1 MVSLQSLNVAIRV
14 NSVYRTAGRRI
25 QTFVTRDHRKRQPA
39 LPASETGESA
49 LAKAGE
55 VEARDDMLAVGGVG
69 LDGCIGGSKTGRVVF
84 QPDDETRWTRAA
96 PALPSS
102 CTDTRAFV
110 SQVAGFE

>member
-55 VEARDDMLAVGGVG
+55 GEARGDMLNGGG
-69 LDGCIGGSKTGRVVF
+69 GCSE
-84 QPDDETRWTRAA
+84 PDDNTRWTRAP